1 MFVTPETLPGAPFS
15 IAGVDAAQL
24 IGAPHADL
32 HVHDDHDEI
41 YLCVTPGCRFTVEL
55 DDDRIE
61 LTSPASV
68 LIPAGKHHRLSC
80 TRSRPTRARS
90 SASCSGRR
98 SRAPRAWEDR
108 GSVAGRD
115 HRHGQHRHDLLLKV
129 QRSPWLECALFVGR
143 NLDVGRDAHR
153 ARARRARQRPLDR
166 RDRRLAGR
174 SSTSSST
181 RPPRSTRAPLGVL

>member
-1 MFVTPETLPGAPFS
+1 MSVSVAQRSGVVVTEGLPITQEFAGHHAPTPMFVTPDTLPGAPFS

-68 LIPAGKHHRLSC
+68 LIPAGKHHRLVVHEVATDTC
-80 TRSRPTRARS
+80 PFL
-90 SASCSGRR
+90 GILLE
-98 SRAPRAWEDR
+98 P
-108 GSVAGRD
+108 SVA
-115 HRHGQHRHDLLLKV
+115 
-129 QRSPWLECALFVGR
+129 
-143 NLDVGRDAHR
+143 R
-153 ARARRARQRPLDR
+153 A
-166 RDRRLAGR
+166 
-174 SSTSSST
+174 
-181 RPPRSTRAPLGVL
+181 